1 MRTDESMRT
10 HRKTTPKVKDGRV
23 QKKNR
28 HALTPNYWNTRQ
40 EELQL
45 DVEKPG
51 KGYKHFLKKRDI
63 VRFLGLLPNWEE
75 LNVELDAVLLA
86 EGGGADGWYTNGV
99 LAICAWEK
107 DKTTS
112 LDKDY
117 FTEHKEIFRRLNIKF
132 QIKTNGVI
140 CHFTEDQ
147 IVAYQLLHIF
157 LHELGH
163 HHDRI
168 STRSQRDNGPRGE
181 DYAEKY
187 AFKYE
192 KLIWNRFFEE
202 FQMT

>member
-1 MRTDESMRT
+1 MRT